1 MTYKTSLDTAAILI
15 TVAITI
21 LFAGIIC
28 GQYSII
34 KDAGR
39 AVPIYTTTACVLIYF
54 LGFVFRPITYI
65 TTDDELIIHRL
76 LLNIHIKKSRI
87 KSVELIDKK
96 KIRGSIRIF
105 GVGGL
110 FGYYGKFVNFELG
123 SMTWYATRRDRT
135 VLIVTVDNKKIILT
149 PNNPGSFVAGFNS

>member
-1 MTYKTSLDTAAILI
+1 MIYKTSLDKVAILI
-15 TVAITI
+15 TVAVTI

-39 AVPIYTTTACVLIYF
+39 AVPIYTTIACVLIY
-54 LGFVFRPITYI
+54 LLAFVFRPITYI
-65 TTDDELIIHRL
+65 MTDDELIIHRL
-76 LLNIHIKKSRI
+76 IWNIHIKKSDI

-96 KIRGSIRIF
+96 KIRGSIRLF

-110 FGYYGKFVNFELG
+110 FGYYGRFANFELG

-135 VLIVTVDNKKIILT
+135 VLIITLDNKKIILT
-149 PNNPGSFVAGFNS
+149 PDNPGSFVAGF